1 MIYHLDI
8 DGWPYAFDRARN
20 LPRFLRRAARETGDA
35 VLRALGTLDDP
46 CPALDALD
54 MWVEEDWEAAQ
65 ATNLNARPLCTA
77 TLDEMAYRAEHVDV
91 RLAPL
96 WAALQAQHQGSTP
109 T

>member
-46 CPALDALD
+46 QPTLDALAL
-54 MWVEEDWEAAQ
+54 WVEQDWEAIQ
-65 ATNLNARPLCTA
+65 ATNLNARPLRTA
-77 TLDEMAYRAEHVDV
+77 TPEEMAYRAEHVDV

-96 WAALQAQHQGSTP
+96 WAALQAQDQGSAT